1 MTPPLGGSPVGYEG
15 LRELPLSALLD
26 EFDRLERLLEQRST
40 PSTPSPDAGRRD
52 FSADA
57 LRGRERAVVAEIRRR
72 PGAHTGGPAR
82 TSLSGAAPP
91 G

>member
-1 MTPPLGGSPVGYEG
+1 MTYTPGGSPVPYEG

-26 EFDRLERLLEQRST
+26 EFDRVERLLEQRAR
-40 PSTPSPDAGRRD
+40 PSSDSGHRD

-57 LRGRERAVVAEIRRR
+57 LRGRERAVAAEIRRR
-72 PGAHTGGPAR
+72 PGGHRQRPAR
-82 TSLSGAAPP
+82 ISLSGVGRP